1 MELDDLRRQW
11 QQPEPVAVLTP
22 LTAAEL
28 TQLVA
33 QRSGSIL
40 AKLRRNAQLELSIN
54 YVLLLPSLAIGVWA
68 NALWLRLFGGLL
80 ALLAA
85 VCIYYFYR
93 KLGLLRTMDDP
104 DNDLRGHLVRITR
117 GLRSLVQFYYRL
129 TLATIPVTMLV
140 CGLMALHESP
150 KLRAPL
156 QITLVL
162 AAMQVLG
169 VLIYLPIKYTTI
181 RYLQRLYGQHLDRLE
196 GQLREL
202 DDNEPLANASS
213 APDFTG

>member
-11 QQPEPVAVLTP
+11 RQPEPVAVPTS

-33 QRSGSIL
+33 QQSGSIL
-40 AKLRRNAQLELSIN
+40 AKLRRNARLELSIN
-54 YVLLLPSLAIGVWA
+54 YVLLIPSLAVALWA
-68 NALWLRLFGGLL
+68 SMLWLRLFGGLL
-80 ALLAA
+80 VLVAA

-104 DNDLRGHLVRITR
+104 DNDLRGHLLRITQ
-117 GLRSLVQFYYRL
+117 GLRALVRFYYRL

-140 CGLMALHESP
+140 CGLMALYELP
-150 KLRAPL
+150 KLWAPL
-156 QITLVL
+156 QVTLVL
-162 AAMQVLG
+162 VAMQVFG
-169 VLIYLPIKYTTI
+169 ALIYLPTKYITI
-181 RYLQRLYGQHLDRLE
+181 RYLQHLYGQHLDRLE
-196 GQLREL
+196 SQLREL
-202 DDNEPLANASS
+202 DDSEPPGRSGS

>member
-1 MELDDLRRQW
+1 MELDDLRCQW
-11 QQPEPVAVLTP
+11 RQPEPAAAPTP

-33 QRSGSIL
+33 QQSGSIL
-40 AKLRRNAQLELSIN
+40 AKLRHNARIELSIN
-54 YVLLLPSLAIGVWA
+54 YVLLLPSLAVAVWA
-68 NALWLRLFGGLL
+68 HVLWLRLFGGLL
-80 ALLAA
+80 ALLAG

-93 KLGLLRTMDDP
+93 KLRLLRSMDDP
-104 DNDLRGHLVRITR
+104 ADDLRGHLLRITR
-117 GLRSLVQFYYRL
+117 GLRALVRFYYRL
-129 TLATIPVTMLV
+129 TLATIPVTMLL
-140 CGLMALHESP
+140 CGLMALHELP

-156 QITLVL
+156 QIALVL
-162 AAMQVLG
+162 AAMQGLG
-169 VLIYLPIKYTTI
+169 ALIYLPTKYTTI

-202 DDNEPLANASS
+202 DDNEPSS